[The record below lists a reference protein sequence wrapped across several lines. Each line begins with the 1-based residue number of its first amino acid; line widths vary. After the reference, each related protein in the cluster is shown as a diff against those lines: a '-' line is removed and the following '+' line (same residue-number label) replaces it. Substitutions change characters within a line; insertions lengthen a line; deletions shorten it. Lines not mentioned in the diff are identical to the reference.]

1 MSAPADPLIT
11 GAGGNGYHLIVAED
25 LAPEPVAAKCLA
37 AVSHSVKPRAM
48 KALFTA
54 SLVCSVASL
63 SSLVGLSA
71 MTVVPG
77 VETWRRGMSSQIFGS
92 ISHAMPSNEMA
103 E

>member
-1 MSAPADPLIT
+1 M
-11 GAGGNGYHLIVAED
+11 
-25 LAPEPVAAKCLA
+25 
-37 AVSHSVKPRAM
+37 SHSVKPRAM

-77 VETWRRGMSSQIFGS
+77 AETWRRGMILMVAAFMVAWLGL
-92 ISHAMPSNEMA
+92 AVWTWRRLRAPGGVAVPSWLA
-103 E
+103 RTLVILGAVYALLVLLVSLG